1 MPSDSSEEY
10 VLVNGTQY
18 CSVIGLKYPPP
29 SSLAMYLRRFF
40 ELHFPLVLRQSLGF
54 CKKEK
59 LHKEQDFGVP
69 IALALSSIDS
79 KELKY
84 VEEVNEF
91 RKRIENDKEL
101 PLWWHLSILVSA
113 SDKETL
119 RTRRARV
126 ISLLKDIGSHGVAE
140 KRNLKPAFFSLFP
153 GHDRFYL
160 RKALI
165 STSNAGDL
173 LSAYVLYPG
182 DSDPVDYLRRSAPR
196 SLRLQPLHQPRE
208 GTPPG
213 DLRAY
218 CWRQELLCD
227 QRYSLALDR
236 QSHALGGGSLELLR
250 RLIRVPP
257 GRTAI

>member
-1 MPSDSSEEY
+1 MPSDPSEEY

-59 LHKEQDFGVP
+59 LYKEQDFSVP
-69 IALALSSIDS
+69 IALALSTIDS
-79 KELKY
+79 RNLKY
-84 VEEVNEF
+84 VEEVKEF
-91 RKRIENDKEL
+91 RNRIDNDKEL

-113 SDKETL
+113 GDKETL

-126 ISLLKDIGSHGVAE
+126 ISLLKDIGSHGVTE
-140 KRNLKPAFFSLFP
+140 TRNLKPAFFSLFP

-182 DSDPVDYLRRSAPR
+182 DSDPVDYLQD
-196 SLRLQPLHQPRE
+196 RLHGVFAYNPFTSREKARHRAICGPTAGGKSFFVIKDILSHLDHQS
-208 GTPPG
+208 
-213 DLRAY
+213 Y
-218 CWRQELLCD
+218 
-227 QRYSLALDR
+227 
-236 QSHALGGGSLELLR
+236 ALGGRSLELLR

-257 GRTAI
+257 GRIAL